1 MASVHNV
8 TYGSCGREFQP
19 MPQSTQTTLLR
30 IAAFLVDALTTA
42 LVLVLPAS
50 LASYATAWIGGSVK
64 AIQIVWYVAL
74 GILMTGMLI
83 RDGYHGR
90 SPGKRLL
97 GLRLLTPRGEG
108 CGYGRSIVRNL
119 PLLIP
124 PWNLVE
130 VVLVLSGKPR

>member
-1 MASVHNV
+1 
-8 TYGSCGREFQP
+8 
-19 MPQSTQTTLLR
+19 MPQSSQTTLLR
-30 IAAFLVDALTTA
+30 IAAFLVDALTLA

-83 RDGYHGR
+83 RDGIYGR

-108 CGYGRSIVRNL
+108 CGYGRSIARN
-119 PLLIP
+119 IP
-124 PWNLVE
+124 VVIFPWNLVE
-130 VVLVLSGKPR
+130 IALVVFGKPRTGDRMARTTVTEE

>member
-1 MASVHNV
+1 MAQ
-8 TYGSCGREFQP
+8 TA
-19 MPQSTQTTLLR
+19 QTTLLR
-30 IAAFLVDALTTA
+30 IAAFLVDALTMA

-74 GILMTGMLI
+74 GILMIGMLI

-108 CGYGRSIVRNL
+108 CGYGRSVARNL
-119 PLLIP
+119 PLVLP
-124 PWNLVE
+124 LWNLVE
-130 VVLVLSGKPR
+130 VMLVIGGKPRTGDRLAKTMVTEE

>member
-1 MASVHNV
+1 MA
-8 TYGSCGREFQP
+8 RA
-19 MPQSTQTTLLR
+19 TQTTLLR
-30 IAAFLVDALTTA
+30 IAAFLVDALTMS

-74 GILMTGMLI
+74 GILMTGMLL
-83 RDGYHGR
+83 RDGFHGR

-108 CGYGRSIVRNL
+108 CGYGRSLARNL
-119 PLLIP
+119 PLIIP
-124 PWNLVE
+124 LWNLIE
-130 VVLVLSGKPR
+130 VVLVIAGKPRTGDRLAKTTVTEE